1 MKKIFYGSHTI
12 TKDDI
17 LSVTNVLR
25 NKKLTQG
32 DQVLRFEDKLKLRF
46 KSNYCTSVTNGS
58 SALFSILKLLNL
70 SSRDTVLTTSNSFI
84 ATANC
89 IELAGAKTQF
99 LDINENTY
107 NLDLNLIESFVKK
120 KKISAVISVDYA
132 GHPNDWKNLRWLA
145 NKYNFY
151 LINDC
156 CHSIGSKINND
167 IGYAV
172 KYADFV
178 SYSFHP
184 VKAITTG
191 EGGAILT
198 NKKAFK
204 TKLDLFRNNFMEKDN
219 TNLPWFYKIEKP
231 GFNFR
236 LSDINCALGISQLYK
251 LNSFVIKRRRIAK
264 LYDSLFKNDERF
276 QIPIE
281 KKGFYHSYHLYPLLI
296 DFKKIKIDK
305 KKLFL
310 ELKKRNINLQVH
322 YIPIHSQPYYKRKYK
337 IKKNELL
344 NVENFY
350 NKEIS
355 LPIFPSLSIETAKY
369 VASCILKLC
378 N

>member
-1 MKKIFYGSHTI
+1 MKKVFYGSHTI

-17 LSVTNVLR
+17 LSVTNVLK

-70 SSRDTVLTTSNSFI
+70 SSRDTVITTSNSFI

-89 IELAGAKTQF
+89 IELVGAKTQF

-107 NLDLNLIESFVKK
+107 NLDLNLIESFIKK

-132 GHPNDWKNLRWLA
+132 GHPNDWKNLRGLA

-204 TKLDLFRNNFMEKDN
+204 TKLDLFRNNFMEKGN
-219 TNLPWFYKIEKP
+219 SNLPWFYKIEKP

-236 LSDINCALGISQLYK
+236 LSDINCALGISQLSK

-264 LYDSLFKNDERF
+264 LYNSLFKNDERF

-310 ELKKRNINLQVH
+310 ELEKRNINLQVH

-337 IKKNELL
+337 IRKNELL

>member
-1 MKKIFYGSHTI
+1 M
-12 TKDDI
+12 
-17 LSVTNVLR
+17 
-25 NKKLTQG
+25 
-32 DQVLRFEDKLKLRF
+32 
-46 KSNYCTSVTNGS
+46 
-58 SALFSILKLLNL
+58 
-70 SSRDTVLTTSNSFI
+70 
-84 ATANC
+84 
-89 IELAGAKTQF
+89 
-99 LDINENTY
+99 
-107 NLDLNLIESFVKK
+107 
-120 KKISAVISVDYA
+120 DYA

-219 TNLPWFYKIEKP
+219 SNLPWFYKIEKP

-236 LSDINCALGISQLYK
+236 LSDINCALGISQLSK

-264 LYDSLFKNDERF
+264 LYNSLFKNDERF

-310 ELKKRNINLQVH
+310 ELEKRNINLQVH

-337 IKKNELL
+337 IRKNELL